1 MKLKN
6 QIAMYFAALLIAS
19 PGISLAADAAAG
31 KAKAAV
37 CAACHGANGM
47 AQIPGYP
54 NLAGQNEAYLVSSL
68 KAYKD
73 KQRNGGQAAIMQ
85 AQAAGLSDDD
95 IANLAAYYASLSAGG
110 K

>member
-6 QIAMYFAALLIAS
+6 QVAACFATLLLAS
-19 PGISLAADAAAG
+19 PGIVLAGDADAG

-37 CAACHGANGM
+37 CAACHGANGI

-68 KAYKD
+68 KAYKN

-85 AQAAGLSDDD
+85 AQSTGLSDDD
-95 IANLAAYYASLSAGG
+95 IANLAAYYASLPAGG
-110 K
+110 E